1 MHFAPAV
8 RPQLL
13 VLIDALDDDKRGIA
27 SIWRELGRAARAR
40 GLFQPSYE
48 TVRGLVHAQRE
59 RRRLAYSQLKRGAIL
74 AAEFLWNTRNRKGT
88 LLDVFDGGD
97 IERRPGLYR
106 RTRPRADA

>member
-13 VLIDALDDDKRGIA
+13 ALIDALDGDERGIA

-48 TVRGLVHAQRE
+48 TVRRLVHAQRE
-59 RRRLAYSQLKRGAIL
+59 RRRLASLRLKRAAIL
-74 AAEFLWNTRNRKGT
+74 AAEVLWDRRLRSRI
-88 LLDVFDGGD
+88 LLGVFDGAGS
-97 IERRPGLYR
+97 ERRRVLAR
-106 RTRPRADA
+106 RATPREGA

>member
-13 VLIDALDDDKRGIA
+13 VLIDSLDDGTRGIA

-48 TVRGLVHAQRE
+48 TVRRLVHALRE
-59 RRRLAYSQLKRGAIL
+59 QRRLAYSRLLRTAVL
-74 AAEFLWNTRNRKGT
+74 AVESRSGPRNLTVT
-88 LLDVFDGGD
+88 LRDLVTGVDVHRRL
-97 IERRPGLYR
+97 ERDR
-106 RTRPRADA
+106 RARPRAAA